1 MGLNVYIGFL
11 IAWGGLYCQSKIQ
24 GQATCWCQNN
34 FKNGMPLS
42 KKSGYQTG

>member
-11 IAWGGLYCQSKIQ
+11 IASYCQSKIQ

-34 FKNGMPLS
+34 LKNGMPLS